1 MKDSKNPVSKR
12 SALLLLHTPLQ
23 AWIAEQVLRDE
34 AVSNYDLVYFTQNNS
49 SEDRYYFGR
58 LSTKADNAKY
68 CFAPKRQ
75 FDIFCHLD
83 FRRQAKSWYQDKGH
97 DLTVIASIDAHVG
110 IAISNRQMTSELVT
124 FDDGLANITLSDPYH
139 VDRIP
144 WRSRLYRKLLGA
156 SDLLTIKNR
165 IARHYT
171 LYPQF
176 ENIVEP
182 SRLKTLQG
190 WSRDQGVH
198 SPRVGAT
205 KTYFL
210 GQPFKEVMSAT
221 DINTL
226 EKYIK
231 TLGIDI
237 YVRHPR
243 ENSPLE
249 LSSPYLDKKGRIAE
263 DAIVH
268 DAGNCQVHVIGWFST
283 ALFNLGAVAQRR
295 TALLLRKHPESSRM
309 ADMARKVGC
318 EVVFL

>member
-12 SALLLLHTPLQ
+12 SALLLVHTPLQ

-34 AVSNYDLVYFTQNNS
+34 EVSNYDLVYFTQNDA
-49 SEDRYYFGR
+49 SEDRHYFDR
-58 LSTKADNAKY
+58 LSTKADNAQY
-68 CFAPKRQ
+68 CFASKRR
-75 FDIFCHLD
+75 FDIFYHLD
-83 FRRQAKSWYQDKGH
+83 FRRQAKSWYHDQGH
-97 DLTVIASIDAHVG
+97 DLTMLASLDAHVVN
-110 IAISNRQMTSELVT
+110 AISNRQMTSELVT

-144 WRSRLYRKLLGA
+144 WRTRLYRKLLGA
-156 SDLLTIKNR
+156 SDLASIKNR

-171 LYPQF
+171 LYAQF

-190 WSRDQGVH
+190 WSRDQGVLNH
-198 SPRVGAT
+198 SVGAT

-210 GQPFKEVMSAT
+210 GQPLEEVMSDE
-221 DINTL
+221 DIKTFEN
-226 EKYIK
+226 YVK
-231 TLGIDI
+231 TLGIDV

-243 ENSPLE
+243 EASFLDIGA
-249 LSSPYLDKKGRIAE
+249 PYLDKAGAIAE
-263 DAIVH
+263 DAIVR

-283 ALFNLGAVAQRR
+283 ALFNLGAVVQRR
-295 TALLLRKHPESSRM
+295 TVLLMPGHPESSRM